1 MIAEHF
7 GLMSVLKCSEK
18 RSDSD
23 LNLSW
28 GGNKKKVDKMW
39 RGKGRACFSS
49 RLQCKHGEV
58 SK

>member
-1 MIAEHF
+1 
-7 GLMSVLKCSEK
+7 MSILKYSEN

-39 RGKGRACFSS
+39 REKGRAYISS
-49 RLQCKHGEV
+49 RLQCKHGEIGT
-58 SK
+58 